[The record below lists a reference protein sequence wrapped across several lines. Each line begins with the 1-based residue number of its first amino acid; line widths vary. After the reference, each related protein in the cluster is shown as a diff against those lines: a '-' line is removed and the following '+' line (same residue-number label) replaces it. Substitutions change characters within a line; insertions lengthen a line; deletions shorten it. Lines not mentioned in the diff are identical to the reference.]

1 MTQDCRLKPESGVPG
16 SSACVGAVESRR
28 KRRRKIGKIEE
39 CAVARARWARGAAAV
54 GFETA
59 RGKWVDP
66 KLEER

>member
-1 MTQDCRLKPESGVPG
+1 
-16 SSACVGAVESRR
+16 VGAVESRR